1 MKVLKITVVLLAV
14 LLAIVVV
21 FTCFSCICKAFDILP
36 TYTEWVE
43 LNIFDKLGLTFYG
56 KI

>member
-1 MKVLKITVVLLAV
+1 MKVLKIIGIVLAV
-14 LLAIVVV
+14 LLSVAVVY
-21 FTCFSCICKAFDILP
+21 TCFACVCKAFDLLP
-36 TYTEWVE
+36 AFTEWSQ